1 MRGQNRARAMPARTD
16 AARTIHVAAPIA
28 HCQRFFTPAGEE
40 LWVDG
45 WQPRYVVPPDGRTEA
60 GMVFTT
66 GAPGSDEYTVWTLL
80 DWDTQAHV
88 ARYSRVTPA
97 SRCGVVEVRCRA
109 DGAAATWVDVRY
121 TLTALTPAGNAAL
134 AAFEGDTFAAM
145 IDGWQQAISQRL
157 AVLLQAHIR

>member
-1 MRGQNRARAMPARTD
+1 MPVRT
-16 AARTIHVAAPIA
+16 AAAHTIHVAAPVA
-28 HCQRFFTPAGEE
+28 QAQRLFTPAGEE

-45 WQPRYVVPPDGRTEA
+45 WRPHYVVPPDGRTEA

-66 GAPGSDEYTVWTLL
+66 GEPGSDEHTIWALL
-80 DWDTQAHV
+80 EWDTEAHV

-121 TLTALTPAGNAAL
+121 TLTALTPAGEAAL
-134 AAFEGDTFAAM
+134 AQFEGDAFVAM
-145 IDGWQQAISQRL
+145 IEAWQQAIAQRL
-157 AVLLQAHIR
+157 PALLRAEIR